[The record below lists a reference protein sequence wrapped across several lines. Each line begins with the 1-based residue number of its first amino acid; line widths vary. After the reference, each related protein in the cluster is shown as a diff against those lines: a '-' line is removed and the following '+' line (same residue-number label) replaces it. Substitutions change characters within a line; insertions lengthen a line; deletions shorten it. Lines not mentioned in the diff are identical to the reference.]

1 LCNNNRIER
10 TPRSYASVAYDI
22 LWVAGLTENYTKA
35 INDINYLKDTFV
47 KIANLYKG
55 ITGNTSLNQVGDRM
69 YGDFEFWAIKRN
81 NNNDKYNKN
90 HGSFTWK
97 KIDKYVNDLRSKEGD
112 IQDIIS

>member
-1 LCNNNRIER
+1 MCNNNRIER

-35 INDINYLKDTFV
+35 INDTNYLKDTFV

-90 HGSFTWK
+90 HGSFT
-97 KIDKYVNDLRSKEGD
+97 
-112 IQDIIS
+112 